1 MLVAVNVRAVTHIT
15 YHITLSDLTMT
26 HNIPPHLELIRKKE
40 HITHI
45 PLTDLIMTHI
55 IPTHLDLSNSM
66 EKIMLVAVNV
76 RAFTHITYHPYSII

>member
-1 MLVAVNVRAVTHIT
+1 MGDSPNIDCYQVQATKLFKSKMVAVNVRAVTHIT

-66 EKIMLVAVNV
+66 KK
-76 RAFTHITYHPYSII
+76 